1 MRLGEV
7 AKTLNQ
13 QVLSEKEIEELHQ
26 VLLIILDDLI
36 KICECYDL
44 HFILIGGSAI
54 GALRDKGFIAWD
66 DDIDIAMPRKDFE
79 KLYKIVQTQ
88 YSTKYSI
95 LHPQAKENYGRIL
108 PKIRLKGTLY
118 KTILEYDLE
127 ESGIF
132 IDIYTI
138 ENIPDLCWKRLS
150 QGIICM
156 FMGFSLSCRRIAK
169 GYDVFRKYQKG
180 VGFKIKAVIGLLLS
194 VVSIEQWVKW
204 TDYWY
209 SRCKNEN
216 SKYVGIP
223 SDDFHYFGEI
233 YARSEFCNYETV
245 DFENR
250 SCWIPSNY
258 DFYLKRR
265 YGNYMQPPAVENH
278 DRNCYLAY
286 DLGKYKKE
294 N

>member
-169 GYDVFRKYQKG
+169 GYD
-180 VGFKIKAVIGLLLS
+180 
-194 VVSIEQWVKW
+194 
-204 TDYWY
+204 
-209 SRCKNEN
+209 
-216 SKYVGIP
+216 
-223 SDDFHYFGEI
+223 
-233 YARSEFCNYETV
+233 
-245 DFENR
+245 
-250 SCWIPSNY
+250 
-258 DFYLKRR
+258 
-265 YGNYMQPPAVENH
+265 
-278 DRNCYLAY
+278 
-286 DLGKYKKE
+286 
-294 N
+294 

>member
-1 MRLGEV
+1 MYL
-7 AKTLNQ
+7 
-13 QVLSEKEIEELHQ
+13 
-26 VLLIILDDLI
+26 
-36 KICECYDL
+36 
-44 HFILIGGSAI
+44 
-54 GALRDKGFIAWD
+54 
-66 DDIDIAMPRKDFE
+66 
-79 KLYKIVQTQ
+79 
-88 YSTKYSI
+88 
-95 LHPQAKENYGRIL
+95 
-108 PKIRLKGTLY
+108 
-118 KTILEYDLE
+118 
-127 ESGIF
+127 
-132 IDIYTI
+132 
-138 ENIPDLCWKRLS
+138 ENIK
-150 QGIICM
+150 
-156 FMGFSLSCRRIAK
+156 
-169 GYDVFRKYQKG
+169 KG

-194 VVSIEQWVKW
+194 VVSIEQWAKW